1 MNRREFSLLSGS
13 IAGAPLLPAMAAPAG
28 KLRITRVHTVEVRG
42 VTTGKGLVLPWAPQ
56 NKPLDSR
63 DYVVTQMFT
72 DQGIVGTTMDGEGV
86 LPAGIGKE
94 IQQRAEAYF
103 IGKDPFEIE
112 VHNAAFFQKQKSP
125 PRVYYL
131 ELAMWDIIGKAL
143 GQPLYRLWGAASGK
157 VKPYAATVHFNKT
170 PQERAEDA
178 LKFYAQGF
186 RAIKLRFHH
195 MDPKDDLALAEAVMR
210 AVAGKMDVMV
220 DANMATIKPGDPPP
234 AWDFKRAEYM
244 AKALDEMGLYWLE
257 EPLNRHAY
265 DDLARIRKQLKKLHL
280 AGGEGNVG
288 LRDFSSM
295 LSKGAYSY
303 IQPDPVQSGPVSEVR
318 KMAALAE
325 AFGALFGP
333 HHGKSGVGMMANLH
347 MQCAVPNTGYLEYM
361 HDPGFWSAE
370 GFQAGFVQPYPVDQA
385 GYVHAPSK
393 PGLGIDWD
401 KDFFRK
407 HGLHFG

>member
-1 MNRREFSLLSGS
+1 MNRRKFGMIGGGLV
-13 IAGAPLLPAMAAPAG
+13 AAPLLPALPAAAG
-28 KLRITRVHTVEVRG
+28 KLRITRVQTVEVRN
-42 VTTGKGLVLPWAPQ
+42 VPTGKGLVLPWAPQ

-63 DYVVTQMFT
+63 DYVVTQFFT
-72 DQGIVGTTMDGEGV
+72 NQGVMGTTMDGEGV
-86 LPAGIGKE
+86 LPQGIGRD

-112 VHNAAFFQKQKSP
+112 VHNAAFFQKQKGP

-131 ELAMWDIIGKAL
+131 ELGLWDIIGKAL
-143 GQPLYRLWGAASGK
+143 GQPLYRLWGAASDK
-157 VKPYAATVHFNKT
+157 VKPYAATVHFLKT
-170 PQERAEDA
+170 PQERGEDA

-195 MDPKDDLALAEAVMR
+195 VDPKDDLALAEAVVR
-210 AVAGKMDVMV
+210 AVGGKMDVMV
-220 DANMATIKPGDPPP
+220 DANMASAKPGDPPP
-234 AWDFKRAEYM
+234 VWDFDRALYM

-257 EPLNRHAY
+257 EPLSRYAY
-265 DDLARIRKQLKKLHL
+265 DDLARIRKQLRRLHL

-288 LRDFSSM
+288 MRDFSQM
-295 LSKGAYSY
+295 FAKGAYSY
-303 IQPDPVQSGPVSEVR
+303 TQPDPVQSGPVSEVR
-318 KMAALAE
+318 KIAAMAD
-325 AFGALFGP
+325 AFGILFGP

-347 MQCAVPNTGYLEYM
+347 MQCAVPNSGYLEYM

-370 GFQAGFVQPYPVDQA
+370 GFQAGFVAPYPVDKS

-401 KDFFRK
+401 KEFCRK
-407 HGLHFG
+407 HGLQFG